1 LTGLPHI
8 FAVAM
13 TATLAGIGPAR
24 TGDLPPS
31 DLKGIWAGDGPAALT
46 ITEQL
51 GTALEGTLSTDG
63 HERPIFGVIQ
73 RDRREVMFINPEGN
87 RRGELLAPNEMEFSL
102 DARDD
107 FAFDGP
113 TVLLRR
119 ALPPAKPPGGG

>member
-1 LTGLPHI
+1 MRLRS
-8 FAVAM
+8 AVAAAM
-13 TATLAGIGPAR
+13 LAALMGVAPGRA
-24 TGDLPPS
+24 GELPPP
-31 DLKGIWAGDGPAALT
+31 DLRGVWAGDGPAALT
-46 ITEQL
+46 ITGQL

-73 RDRREVMFINPEGN
+73 RDRREIMFINPEGN

-119 ALPPAKPPGGG
+119 ALPPAKPPNGG